1 MSTCEIAGTRVG
13 YVLINCLL
21 ETSPWGL
28 EWPESAL
35 FACAELVFKRRA
47 ERSPRGG
54 PWTVIDSAGRRGV
67 TSSGLRSSVGL

>member
-1 MSTCEIAGTRVG
+1 MSTCEIAGTPVG

-35 FACAELVFKRRA
+35 FACAELVFKRSWCLNA
-47 ERSPRGG
+47 GQDGARGE
-54 PWTVIDSAGRRGV
+54 GRGQ
-67 TSSGLRSSVGL
+67 